1 MMYQAGL
8 VLEGGAMKGVYTA
21 GVLDFFLDAGIDFA
35 KCYGVSAGACCLCSY
50 LSRQKGRQY
59 SVFTDYLEDK
69 NYWGLSS
76 LLRTGDYPFDYE
88 TFDKNPSKGYAV
100 VTNIETGLAE
110 YLPMKNMHRNIDAV
124 RASASMPLVSRPV
137 EINGKLYLDG

>member
-69 NYWGLSS
+69 KLLGTFELVKDRRLFQCPDVLSRYPGALKS
-76 LLRTGDYPFDYE
+76 VRLRD
-88 TFDKNPSKGYAV
+88 V
-100 VTNIETGLAE
+100 
-110 YLPMKNMHRNIDAV
+110 
-124 RASASMPLVSRPV
+124 
-137 EINGKLYLDG
+137 

>member
-35 KCYGVSAGACCLCSY
+35 KCYGVSAGACCLCRY

-69 NYWGLSS
+69 DRRLFQRPDVLSRYPGALKS
-76 LLRTGDYPFDYE
+76 VRLRG
-88 TFDKNPSKGYAV
+88 V
-100 VTNIETGLAE
+100 
-110 YLPMKNMHRNIDAV
+110 
-124 RASASMPLVSRPV
+124 
-137 EINGKLYLDG
+137 

>member
-76 LLRTGDYPFDYE
+76 LLRTGDYFNVMGLPVAALARHLRE
-88 TFDKNPSKGYAV
+88 MG
-100 VTNIETGLAE
+100 VTAALSEQN
-110 YLPMKNMHRNIDAV
+110 K
-124 RASASMPLVSRPV
+124 
-137 EINGKLYLDG
+137 

>member
-76 LLRTGDYPFDYE
+76 LLRTRRLFQCPDVLSRYPGAL
-88 TFDKNPSKGYAV
+88 KS
-100 VTNIETGLAE
+100 
-110 YLPMKNMHRNIDAV
+110 V
-124 RASASMPLVSRPV
+124 RLRDV
-137 EINGKLYLDG
+137 